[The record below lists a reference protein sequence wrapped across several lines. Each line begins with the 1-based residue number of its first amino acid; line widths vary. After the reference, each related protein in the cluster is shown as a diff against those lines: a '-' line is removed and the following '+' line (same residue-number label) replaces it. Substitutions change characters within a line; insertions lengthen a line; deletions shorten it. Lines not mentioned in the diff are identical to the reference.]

1 MSDKLNTCHHLYDD
15 GGTCNSA
22 AVTGQNYCAYHLR
35 YRARQ
40 LRNAQI
46 RARNQ
51 RFDLKL
57 PPLEDMFAVQSA
69 LNQIVEAAAADMI
82 DLKRAQ
88 FLLSAL
94 RAAGKF
100 LLARDKWPARIPHSD
115 QPVPATAVDLA
126 AEYGLPRDLDLATPP
141 DVAFPQ
147 TPQGAPPL
155 SPDFGDRV
163 GVTASPTSNCSPTT
177 DNCFSSPMPTVD
189 YCDHG
194 PGCPEHTIRVDYP
207 ETPELAELREIK
219 AAQGMDAAIE
229 RYKQQQRNHRRRE
242 VTVGRKRYAAI
253 ALEKNMRLAAERLAE
268 QKLAE
273 RETQEKL
280 TAKKPPASV
289 SVETVE
295 TSEAKEVATA

>member
-15 GGTCNSA
+15 GGACNSA
-22 AVTGQNYCAYHLR
+22 AVTGQNYCTYHLR
-35 YRARQ
+35 HRARQ

-100 LLARDKWPARIPHSD
+100 LLARDKWPARITHSD

-141 DVAFPQ
+141 DVAFP
-147 TPQGAPPL
+147 PSAAGAPPL

-163 GVTASPTSNCSPTT
+163 GVTASPT
-177 DNCFSSPMPTVD
+177 DNCFSSPMPTVA
-189 YCDHG
+189 YCKHG
-194 PGCPEHTIRVDYP
+194 PGCPSTPSASTTRD
-207 ETPELAELREIK
+207 PELAELREIE
-219 AAQGMDAAIE
+219 ATQGIDAVSD
-229 RYKQQQRNHRRRE
+229 RYKQQQRNQHRRHMN
-242 VTVGRKRYAAI
+242 TSRKRYAAI
-253 ALEKNMRLAAERLAE
+253 ALEKNLRLAAERLAE

-273 RETQEKL
+273 RDAQEKL
-280 TAKKPPASV
+280 AAKKPPASV
-289 SVETVE
+289 SVENAE
-295 TSEAKEVATA
+295 TSEGKEAATA